1 MTGSTRAEEF
11 AIDDVLHI
19 AEIPYESGGLRFR
32 YGRVPSDDGTR
43 WIRHGLFTAYHENG
57 QRACEGFYEHG
68 LETGTWRDYHDN
80 GVLAAEGAYVAGKE
94 HGVWRHWDREGRE
107 EKSTRFEHG
116 EEAAE

>member
-43 WIRHGLFTAYHENG
+43 WIRHGLCTAYHENG